1 MRYQDC
7 SCLSSL
13 QTILIE
19 SARTRSKGA
28 DKGLQSC
35 RARVDLLG
43 HIKDSLHTKLQ
54 QRLISASQASSG
66 SAKGWKELHVEIMNT
81 AKAYSKRDFLH
92 REGRSGHLLCRRVRT
107 PLSRRSPRP
116 E

>member
-1 MRYQDC
+1 
-7 SCLSSL
+7 
-13 QTILIE
+13 
-19 SARTRSKGA
+19 
-28 DKGLQSC
+28 
-35 RARVDLLG
+35 
-43 HIKDSLHTKLQ
+43 
-54 QRLISASQASSG
+54 
-66 SAKGWKELHVEIMNT
+66 MNT